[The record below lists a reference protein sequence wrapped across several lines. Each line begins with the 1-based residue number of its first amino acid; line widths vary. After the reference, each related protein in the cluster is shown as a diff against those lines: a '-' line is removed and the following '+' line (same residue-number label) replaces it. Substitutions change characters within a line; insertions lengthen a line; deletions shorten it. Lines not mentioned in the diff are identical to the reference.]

1 MASPIDRLRNIVAQL
16 RSPDR
21 CPWDRE
27 QTHESLKLHLIEECY
42 ELVDA
47 IDAGDD
53 KEMKEEFG
61 DLLLQV
67 VLHSQLAS
75 EENRFDMDDVATIIA
90 DKLVNRHPHVFGE
103 TRLPDSAAVLKQWE
117 VIKRAEKQERRSAL
131 DGVPKALPALARAQK
146 VQAKAAGVGFDWDE
160 ADGALAKV
168 REELREVESASED
181 RLQEEIG

>member
-1 MASPIDRLRNIVAQL
+1 MATPVDRLRNIVAQL
-16 RSPDR
+16 RSPEG

-27 QTHESLKLHLIEECY
+27 KNHQRLKSHLSEECY

-53 KEMKEEFG
+53 KEMKEELG

-67 VLHSQLAS
+67 VLHSQMAS

-103 TRLPDSAAVLKQWE
+103 QRLPDSAAVLRQWE
-117 VIKRAEKQERRSAL
+117 VIKRAEKQDRRSPLA
-131 DGVPKALPALARAQK
+131 GVPKAFPRPLP
-146 VQAKAAGVGFDWDE
+146 
-160 ADGALAKV
+160 
-168 REELREVESASED
+168 
-181 RLQEEIG
+181 